1 MAAWIGETSV
11 VAFFCYW
18 VQYIMLCV
26 CYQTR
31 EWKNKTLKLSFF
43 FFRYYYYYFFI
54 NLPILFLIF
63 YNNNKKKRKKTRSKC
78 QVRWRKNDGMTVA
91 SRYKWERKKKELKCI
106 IFFFSR
112 KYEAALQTVLPM
124 FFFFFESTKI
134 ILLLEQFTVVFTTGV
149 THDSLLTHEFRIQS
163 FLTLQRETTWTSIVL
178 PSLSVYL
185 FLLS

>member
-1 MAAWIGETSV
+1 
-11 VAFFCYW
+11 
-18 VQYIMLCV
+18 MLCV

-106 IFFFSR
+106 IFFFFLENMRPRSKQFYQCFFSFSKVLKSSYYWNNLRLCSR
-112 KYEAALQTVLPM
+112 QGWRT
-124 FFFFFESTKI
+124 I
-134 ILLLEQFTVVFTTGV
+134 
-149 THDSLLTHEFRIQS
+149 
-163 FLTLQRETTWTSIVL
+163 
-178 PSLSVYL
+178 L
-185 FLLS
+185 FLHTNFEFNHFLLCSVKRLERRLFYLRYRFTFSYSVKEVSNLTVDD

>member
-1 MAAWIGETSV
+1 
-11 VAFFCYW
+11 
-18 VQYIMLCV
+18 MLCV

-106 IFFFSR
+106 IFFFFLENMRPRS
-112 KYEAALQTVLPM
+112 KQFYQC